1 MREDDLAWHLT
12 ATSARAQ
19 NYPSGGISQL
29 LFKDFFPAS
38 ATGKAVGEVVF
49 RMLDED
55 NGGTIGFPEI
65 QKVVIG
71 TFQHIFLTL
80 NRCCR
85 LWICAMPRRL
95 TSKFSGPSGSSTATT
110 PSPSASTS
118 SGTLSDK
125 CGKYLTGWETSI
137 ILVIVRR

>member
-1 MREDDLAWHLT
+1 M
-12 ATSARAQ
+12 
-19 NYPSGGISQL
+19 
-29 LFKDFFPAS
+29 
-38 ATGKAVGEVVF
+38 KAVVAAFNQAKALVGAFSVIVQPVVEPMEHFTALF

-71 TFQHIFLTL
+71 TFQYLFLML

-85 LWICAMPRRL
+85 LWICVMPRRL

-110 PSPSASTS
+110 PSPSASMS
-118 SGTLSDK
+118 SGTRSDK
-125 CGKYLTGWETSI
+125 CGKYLTGWGTSI